1 MIEKPSLGQFIR
13 KFKNDEACLDHIFSI
28 RFPKGAYC
36 ETCKTTSKFYK
47 IKSRPVYQCACGYQI
62 SPLAGTIFEKTTTP
76 LQYWFYAIFVM
87 TMTRS
92 GVSAKQLQRE
102 LGVTYKTAWRM
113 MKQIRML
120 MANVDTNLLDGVVE
134 VDETFVG
141 GKGKNRAT
149 KSNFSLIP
157 KEVVM
162 GIVQRNGKAY
172 FKHIPN
178 TGKWT
183 LLQQIK
189 EHVDPTAHVM
199 TDEYPA
205 YVSLSKFGF
214 AHDSVKHSVSEYV
227 TAGLVHTNTVEGF
240 WSILK
245 RGVYGVYR
253 VVSKKYLQTYVD
265 EYAWRYNNRNYQGR
279 MFDMLL
285 GQIAEVKAIKK
296 LQVIDKDFGV

>member
-1 MIEKPSLGQFIR
+1 MIEKPSLGQFLR
-13 KFKNDEACLDHIFSI
+13 KFKNDDACLDHIFSI

-36 ETCKTTSKFYK
+36 ENCKKVTVFYK
-47 IKSRPVYQCACGYQI
+47 IEGRPAYQCSCNYQI

-92 GVSAKQLQRE
+92 GISAKQLQRE

-120 MANVDTNLLDGVVE
+120 MANVDTTLLGGVVE
-134 VDETFVG
+134 IDETFVG
-141 GKGKNRAT
+141 GKGKNRAY
-149 KSNFSLIP
+149 KPNFNEIP
-157 KEVVM
+157 KEIVM
-162 GIVQRNGKAY
+162 GMVQRNGKAY

-183 LLQQIK
+183 LLQQVK
-189 EHVDPTAHVM
+189 EHVDPTTHVM
-199 TDEYPA
+199 TDEYGA
-205 YVSLSKFGF
+205 YVNLPKFGF
-214 AHDSVKHSVSEYV
+214 AHDSVKHSASEYV
-227 TAGLVHTNTVEGF
+227 TAGMVHTNTVEGF
-240 WSILK
+240 WLILE

-253 VVSKKYLQTYVD
+253 VVSKKYLQAYVD
-265 EYAWRYNNRNYQGR
+265 EYAWRYNNRDNAGR

-285 GQIAEVKAIKK
+285 GQIAEVKIVRS
-296 LQVIDKDFGV
+296 L